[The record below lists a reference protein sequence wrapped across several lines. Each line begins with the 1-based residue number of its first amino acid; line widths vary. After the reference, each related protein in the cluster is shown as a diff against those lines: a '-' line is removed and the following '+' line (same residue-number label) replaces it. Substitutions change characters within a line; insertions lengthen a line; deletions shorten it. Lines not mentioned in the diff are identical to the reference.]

1 MMLYNK
7 SILKKTFF
15 ISGVKYMKNFIIF
28 VCANFGKF
36 YRFFHILIFKAF
48 KGGSKGRAL
57 V

>member
-7 SILKKTFF
+7 FILKTPFF
-15 ISGVKYMKNFIIF
+15 ISGMKYMKNFIIF
-28 VCANFGKF
+28 FCVNFGNF

-48 KGGSKGRAL
+48 KGGSKGGAL

>member
-36 YRFFHILIFKAF
+36 YRFFHILIFKEF
-48 KGGSKGRAL
+48 KRGE
-57 V
+57 